1 MNRKLKNTLI
11 LAGFLLM
18 IPVIWAIIFF
28 FFQSGKIKEK
38 TKELVAL
45 EQENALYDPNQ
56 LKEQLEDLIF
66 KFSILDSLLAN
77 RKYNVPKNVHQAKFY
92 SFLSE
97 QSKGFTDLYSLN
109 VEYKGNSQDGIFMTY
124 DYIVAGQADF
134 MLLYR
139 VMYAIEQSKELKKIK
154 KIDLNSTVIFDKQ
167 QKPRFLLNFNFEVK
181 VYSSPDDRFVS
192 TIFNEN
198 DLRTTLNYDIF
209 YPLLRND
216 IEPNIE
222 ELLEVNGAKLLA
234 ILPDGIFVMSDNS
247 KTFYLTEGDPVYLG
261 FLTKIDREKNSAQF
275 VINRGGIVEKIELSL
290 FSNNLNP
297 KPKGNSL

>member
-1 MNRKLKNTLI
+1 
-11 LAGFLLM
+11 M

-28 FFQSGKIKEK
+28 FFQSAKIKEK

-167 QKPRFLLNFNFEVK
+167 QKPRFLINFNFEVK